1 MCFNFVSMIVTIIN
15 SNSNSNSTN
24 NNNNNN
30 IALLLAFEGEGYE
43 GRPRAG
49 SILAEISGASKTSC

>member
-15 SNSNSNSTN
+15 SNSNSNST

>member
-1 MCFNFVSMIVTIIN
+1 MIVTIIN
-15 SNSNSNSTN
+15 SNSNSNST